1 MAFSIKEQL
10 RGHSGQ
16 VVILYAATV
25 AGMLFGLLNSVIN
38 TRALSTQDYGD
49 FRYVL
54 NIIQFV
60 SSVLLFGYFTSGCRL
75 LALSRGERESRRIRG
90 ILCVILGISIII
102 VMAVL
107 AVLHSLSAAR
117 GADGAVSSL
126 FLVAIPVCGNVLL
139 LNYINTVAQGDN
151 QIVRIAVARLVPGA
165 VYAAVAVVLFK
176 FIEVTP
182 ARMLLL
188 FNGIPVLVLT
198 VVILSTK
205 PSFKGLGDSFRTL
218 NDENRRYGF
227 NVYLGSL
234 ANVSTAYISGITL
247 GLFCSDN
254 IYVGFYNLAMNLAMP
269 LTMLPSIIGTT
280 YFKKFASEE
289 RIDRKVIRT
298 SYLLTAVSCVAF
310 VLIIGFVV
318 DLLYDDEYSQVAS
331 LAAVL
336 SVGMCLHGLGDMFN
350 RFLGAHGRGKELR
363 NGAFLCGG
371 VILFGSVVLVYLW
384 GIWGAVVTKLAGDAV
399 YFLAMFMYYWR
410 FVNNGSVAV

>member
-102 VMAVL
+102 VMVVL
-107 AVLHSLSAAR
+107 AVLYSISSA
-117 GADGAVSSL
+117 GGDTKSISSL
-126 FLVAIPVCGNVLL
+126 YLAAIPVCGNVLL

-151 QIVRIAVARLVPGA
+151 QIVRIAIARLVPGA
-165 VYAAVAVVLFK
+165 VYAAVAFVLFK
-176 FIEVTP
+176 CMEATP
-182 ARMLLL
+182 VRMLLL
-188 FNGIPVLVLT
+188 FNGIPVIVLT
-198 VVILSTK
+198 AVILSTR
-205 PSFKGLGDSFRTL
+205 PSFKSLGESFRVL
-218 NDENRRYGF
+218 NDENRSYGF

-254 IYVGFYNLAMNLAMP
+254 VNVGFYNLAVTLAMP

-318 DLLYDDEYSQVAS
+318 DLLYDDEYSQVAP